1 MNISALLDRPIA
13 FQRPFVSIGAGIT
26 GALMLSQALY
36 WSRRTQEDTDWFYK
50 TQAEWEDET
59 GLTRSEQEGA
69 RAKLSKLGV
78 LEEMKR
84 GIPCKLFYR
93 VNIEKLS
100 EILLAKLPQP
110 SMRETSS
117 PVCGNPA
124 NKDACFPQAGMRE
137 TSKQACGKPASRP
150 AGFPQSI
157 STETTTETTAETTT
171 DILPAAAPATPLPT
185 AALAVVVAQPAA
197 APAAAKPAKP
207 TRRKAAEAPGDETE
221 LQAACRATWGAYA
234 QAYAAQY
241 GAAPVRN
248 AKVNSAVKS
257 FVQRIGHDESAA
269 VAEFFVNRV
278 SDALVVRGMHDFG
291 LLLARA
297 ETFRTQWATGQSMTA
312 TRARQIDQSQANCS
326 AADEAIALMRARR
339 GGAAHA

>member
-59 GLTRSEQEGA
+59 GLTRYEQESA
-69 RAKLSKLGV
+69 RSKLCKLGV

-110 SMRETSS
+110 SMRKTSS

-124 NKDACFPQAGMRE
+124 NKDAGFPQAGMRE

-185 AALAVVVAQPAA
+185 AALAVVGAEPV
-197 APAAAKPAKP
+197 AAKPAKP
-207 TRRKAAEAPGDETE
+207 ARRKAAEVPGDETE

-248 AKVNSAVKS
+248 AKVNSAVKA
-257 FVQRIGHDESAA
+257 FVLRIGHDESPV
-269 VAEFFVNRV
+269 VAEFFVTRV

-312 TRARQIDQSQANCS
+312 TRARQIDQSQANFS
-326 AADEAIALMRARR
+326 AADEAIALMLARR
-339 GGAAHA
+339 QAKGAANA

>member
-1 MNISALLDRPIA
+1 MSNVAELLDRPIA
-13 FQRPFVSIGAGIT
+13 FQRVFVRLGVGIT
-26 GALMLSQALY
+26 GALMLSQAVY
-36 WSRRTQEDTDWFYK
+36 WSRRTGDESEWFYK

-59 GLTRSEQEGA
+59 GLTRCEQEGA
-69 RAKLSKLGV
+69 RAKLVKLGI

-84 GIPCKLFYR
+84 GIPCRLYYR
-93 VNIEKLS
+93 VCIEKLS
-100 EILLAKLPQP
+100 AILDAGFQQ
-110 SMRETSS
+110 SS
-117 PVCGNPA
+117 A
-124 NKDACFPQAGMRE
+124 RK
-137 TSKQACGKPASRP
+137 TSKPVCGKPANKRAGFDLNKS

-185 AALAVVVAQPAA
+185 AALAVVVAKPAA
-197 APAAAKPAKP
+197 AEPVAAKPAKP
-207 TRRKAAEAPGDETE
+207 ARCKAAEVPGDETE

-248 AKVNSAVKS
+248 AKVNSAVKA
-257 FVQRIGHDESAA
+257 FVLRIGHDESPA
-269 VAEFFVNRV
+269 VAEFFVTRV

-312 TRARQIDQSQANCS
+312 TRARQIDQSQANFS

-339 GGAAHA
+339 GGAHA